1 MKALIK
7 VLASNSSGNCY
18 IIQAGEEKLV
28 LECGLDYKSILK
40 GLNYSIKG
48 VVGCLISHQHLDHC
62 KSFKK
67 IFENFPKVVAPVE
80 VLEKFECRHLRKS
93 KIATHLEVFK
103 LGAFT
108 ILPFNCQHTNTD
120 SSECVNL
127 GYMIQHPQ
135 IGKILFATDT
145 YYLKYKFKDIDH
157 ILIECN
163 YSEKNIEALE
173 LHEQRIFK
181 SHMSLETLKETL
193 KTWDLSSTKT
203 ITLIHLSHGNG
214 EPERFK
220 KEIEALTGI
229 PTYIAVEG
237 LEVD

>member
-1 MKALIK
+1 MPLIK
-7 VLASNSSGNCY
+7 VLASGSSGNCY
-18 IIQAGEEKLV
+18 IIQAGEERLV
-28 LECGLDYKSILK
+28 LECGIDYKSILK

-48 VVGCLISHQHLDHC
+48 VVGCLVSHVHIDHC

-67 IFENFPKVVAPVE
+67 VFESFPKVVAPVE
-80 VLEKFECRHLRKS
+80 VLAKFDYISSRKS
-93 KIATHLEVFK
+93 ITSENKELINIGNFSVM
-103 LGAFT
+103 
-108 ILPFNCQHTNTD
+108 PFDCQHTNTD
-120 SSECVNL
+120 GSECKNL
-127 GYMIQHPQ
+127 GYLIQNP
-135 IGKILFATDT
+135 ILGKILFATDT
-145 YYLKYKFKDIDH
+145 YYLKYKFKGIDH

-163 YSEKNIEALE
+163 YSEKTIEALE
-173 LHEQRIFK
+173 PYEQRIFK

-203 ITLIHLSHGNG
+203 ITLIHLSHNNG

-237 LEVD
+237 LEVC

>member
-1 MKALIK
+1 MMPLIK
-7 VLASNSSGNCY
+7 VLASGSSGNCY

-28 LECGLDYKSILK
+28 LECGIDYKSILE

-62 KSFKK
+62 KSIKK
-67 IFENFPKVVAPVE
+67 AFENLPRVVAPVE
-80 VLEKFECRHLRKS
+80 ILVKFEYEHFRKS
-93 KIATHLEVFK
+93 IAATHLENFE
-103 LGAFT
+103 LGNFS
-108 ILPFNCQHTNTD
+108 IMPFDCQHTNSD
-120 SSECVNL
+120 GSECANL
-127 GYMIQHPQ
+127 GYLIQHP
-135 IGKILFATDT
+135 ILGKILFATDT
-145 YYLKYKFKDIDH
+145 YYLKYKFKGIDH

-163 YSEKNIEALE
+163 YSEKTIETLE
-173 LHEQRIFK
+173 SYEQRIFK

-203 ITLIHLSHGNG
+203 ITLIHLSKNNG

-220 KEIEALTGI
+220 REIEALTGI